1 MLCKMNHF
9 FCACPDIINFDF
21 PPDYLHL
28 IEISRYF
35 AQILKMTMQSQEIRS
50 KYNLHSNEYH
60 SGAVSFFFLKND
72 IFSSLVMR

>member
-1 MLCKMNHF
+1 MQS
-9 FCACPDIINFDF
+9 FCASLVINFDF